1 MGLSV
6 TPSSFIPPQPPLL
19 TKLRG
24 KGHSG
29 LIILG
34 GLTGIYKYESWVKKE
49 EGGVRITTTA
59 ATTLGEEPSGTLVIG
74 VT

>member
-1 MGLSV
+1 MRV
-6 TPSSFIPPQPPLL
+6 EFPQPPLL
-19 TKLRG
+19 TKQGG

-34 GLTGIYKYESWVKKE
+34 GLTGICKYESWVKKE

-59 ATTLGEEPSGTLVIG
+59 ATTPGEEPSGTLVIG

>member
-1 MGLSV
+1 MRVG
-6 TPSSFIPPQPPLL
+6 FPQPPLPI
-19 TKLRG
+19 KRGG

-34 GLTGIYKYESWVKKE
+34 GLTGICKYESWVKKE

-59 ATTLGEEPSGTLVIG
+59 ATTLGEELSGTLEIG

>member
-1 MGLSV
+1 MRVGGLVRFSNP
-6 TPSSFIPPQPPLL
+6 PSSQG
-19 TKLRG
+19 G
-24 KGHSG
+24 KEHSG

-34 GLTGIYKYESWVKKE
+34 GLTGICKYESWVKKE

>member
-1 MGLSV
+1 MRVG
-6 TPSSFIPPQPPLL
+6 FPQPPLPI
-19 TKLRG
+19 KRGG

-34 GLTGIYKYESWVKKE
+34 DLTGICKYESRVKKE

-59 ATTLGEEPSGTLVIG
+59 ATTLGEEPSGTLEIG